1 MACLMPR
8 KHQFDFWKCTPFI
21 LAACIIYSPAWT
33 QQAEKK
39 SSEDSKIE
47 IVASAWLQQP
57 RGVIHGGNGSLVAI
71 TTHWRH
77 GSERGDGESAP

>member
-21 LAACIIYSPAWT
+21 LAACIINSPAWT

-39 SSEDSKIE
+39 SPEESKIE
-47 IVASAWLQQP
+47 IVASPGCSSPEASSMWQWQSGGDYNSLAAW
-57 RGVIHGGNGSLVAI
+57 
-71 TTHWRH
+71 
-77 GSERGDGESAP
+77 E